1 MIVGNPI
8 IMILKAIMLMIL
20 KRLNKVSLNST
31 FLDLILNI
39 NGDNLFVKI
48 GYRLSFYNGRI
59 DNIIYLSYY

>member
-1 MIVGNPI
+1 
-8 IMILKAIMLMIL
+8 MLMIL
-20 KRLNKVSLNST
+20 KRLNKVSLNSV

-48 GYRLSFYNGRI
+48 GYRHSFYNGRI